1 MPKEIKR
8 ILVLTA
14 GVIFLILGVL
24 GLALPFLQGILFLVI
39 GLILLSLASSK
50 ARKWIESHTIRYPK
64 IHALVER
71 MEKWI
76 TSIIG
81 EVERNEDK
89 QDFDAE
95 NTRTRDTE

>member
-8 ILVLTA
+8 VLVLGA

-64 IHALVER
+64 IHALVEKT
-71 MEKWI
+71 EKWI
-76 TSIIG
+76 TGIIG
-81 EVERNEDK
+81 TVDQDK
-89 QDFDAE
+89 NSDFGAKQ
-95 NTRTRDTE
+95 